1 MMDEFGHSLIAEAK
15 EALRRGDRTLARRIA
30 QRIVE
35 EYPDNPEG
43 WLLLGGLSD
52 PKGSLAYLQN
62 AQKLNPNDERVNKA
76 LEWAQ
81 KRYSRSQEAAANE
94 PTQSIHA
101 VPFTDP
107 FEIKPAIVVEAHQPV
122 WIWTLVVLLLMAAVF
137 FGLDL
142 IPDHFV
148 KAADE
153 ARLINHE
160 NLAKPSLTPTVT
172 NTPTATPTS
181 TPTLTPT
188 PTSTPT
194 QTTTPTATATSTP
207 YNPTTTLVPTQS
219 APPAYPEDMGENDRW
234 IDIDLSD
241 QRLYA
246 YEGTTLLRSFL
257 VSTGTW
263 QYPTP
268 VGEFAV
274 WIKLRYTDMRG
285 PGYYLPDVPY
295 TMYFYSDY
303 GIHGTYWHNNFGTPM
318 SHGCVNM
325 ITEEA
330 AWLYDWSYIGIPVI
344 VHE

>member
-1 MMDEFGHSLIAEAK
+1 MKAFDNALIAEAK
-15 EALRRGDRTLARRIA
+15 AALRNGDRTLARRIA
-30 QRIVE
+30 QRIIE
-35 EYPDNPEG
+35 EHPENMEG

-52 PKGSLAYLQN
+52 PKGSLAYLQK
-62 AQKLNPNDERVNKA
+62 AQTINPNDERVKAA

-81 KRYSRSQEAAANE
+81 ERYAQSQEAAAVE
-94 PTQSIHA
+94 PTQAIHA
-101 VPFTDP
+101 APFP
-107 FEIKPAIVVEAHQPV
+107 ESFMVKPPVVVETNQPV
-122 WIWTLVVLLLMAAVF
+122 WIWTLVVLLLMAAIF

-148 KAADE
+148 RAADE
-153 ARLINHE
+153 ARLIDHE

-181 TPTLTPT
+181 TPTQTPT
-188 PTSTPT
+188 TTPTYTQTSTPT
-194 QTTTPTATATSTP
+194 ATSTSTP
-207 YNPTTTLVPTQS
+207 YNPTSTLVPTQS
-219 APPAYPEDMGENDRW
+219 APPAFPEDMDEDDKW

-246 YEGTTLLRSFL
+246 YKGNTLLRSFL

-330 AWLYDWSYIGIPVI
+330 AWLFDWSYIGIPVI

>member
-1 MMDEFGHSLIAEAK
+1 M
-15 EALRRGDRTLARRIA
+15 ARRIA

-35 EYPDNPEG
+35 EYPDNTEG

-52 PKGSLAYLQN
+52 PKGSLAYIQK
-62 AQKLNPNDERVNKA
+62 AQKLNPDDERVNQA

-81 KRYSRSQEAAANE
+81 KRYVQSREAASNE
-94 PTQSIHA
+94 PTQAIHA
-101 VPFTDP
+101 VPFTDQ
-107 FEIKPAIVVEAHQPV
+107 FEVQPAIVVETHQPV
-122 WIWTLVVLLLMAAVF
+122 WLWTLVVLLLLAAVF
-137 FGLDL
+137 LGLDL

-148 KAADE
+148 RAADE

-172 NTPTATPTS
+172 NTATATPTS

-194 QTTTPTATATSTP
+194 QTATPTATATSTP
-207 YNPTTTLVPTQS
+207 YNPTATLVPTQS
-219 APPAYPEDMGENDRW
+219 GPPAYPEDMDEDDRW

-246 YEGTTLLRSFL
+246 YEGTKLLRSFL

-303 GIHGTYWHNNFGTPM
+303 GIHGTYWHNNFGWPM
-318 SHGCVNM
+318 SHGCVNLRN
-325 ITEEA
+325 EDA
-330 AWLYDWSYIGIPVI
+330 KWLFRWTTPENASPLEVEVTGFGTQ
-344 VHE
+344 VHVF